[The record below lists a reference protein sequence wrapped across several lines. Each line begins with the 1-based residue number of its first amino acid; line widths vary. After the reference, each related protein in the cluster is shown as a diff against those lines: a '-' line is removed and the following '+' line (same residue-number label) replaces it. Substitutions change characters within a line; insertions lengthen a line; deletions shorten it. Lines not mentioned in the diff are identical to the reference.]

1 MVKMAG
7 AKPVFIP
14 LRCVSN
20 SLKITNYMKFLI
32 HIQYIQFDAFLYNFH
47 NIKLHKIVCCSAS
60 LRQL

>member
-32 HIQYIQFDAFLYNFH
+32 HIQYIQFDAFLYNF
-47 NIKLHKIVCCSAS
+47 S
-60 LRQL
+60 